1 MASGSLAPFHLLPLG
16 PSDTWESEGLSCPLV
31 AKRFRAEAAGGRMR
45 ASAFSPL
52 HTQSINPNHR
62 QTAVQKRKLFTGIRT
77 KISFLF
83 FLLMKGASN
92 LPRSLQVSIRRG
104 GRGGQGR
111 RLSRATNPAADAP
124 CGSPLSPRRA
134 PVINNGGGAAKH
146 SEPLERAGGGSPCG
160 ARGLEQGRAP
170 ACKARAVPGPASG
183 GRRAEAHTPET
194 GAQDARAHRRPAPP
208 SRPRP
213 RPMPRPCSAP
223 GPAPRPL
230 PRRVRP
236 RRLPG
241 SDDAGR
247 MRGAGPR
254 RCRGYR

>member
-1 MASGSLAPFHLLPLG
+1 MWLLPGGTIGQHQGAGTWAPQDSLLGHTEVPSRRRTPQQVLVPPSRVLCSGHKRPSSGQGLAEEFLFPEKSLSLFRESRIQSYSRVSPTPGQRGFLLPAGEGPIAPLCGAGPPGCAWARVRLASGSLAPFHLLPLG

-111 RLSRATNPAADAP
+111 RLS
-124 CGSPLSPRRA
+124 L
-134 PVINNGGGAAKH
+134 
-146 SEPLERAGGGSPCG
+146 
-160 ARGLEQGRAP
+160 GRQ
-170 ACKARAVPGPASG
+170 
-183 GRRAEAHTPET
+183 T
-194 GAQDARAHRRPAPP
+194 
-208 SRPRP
+208 
-213 RPMPRPCSAP
+213 
-223 GPAPRPL
+223 RPL
-230 PRRVRP
+230 TARVVRP
-236 RRLPG
+236 SLRDVLPL
-241 SDDAGR
+241 
-247 MRGAGPR
+247 
-254 RCRGYR
+254 